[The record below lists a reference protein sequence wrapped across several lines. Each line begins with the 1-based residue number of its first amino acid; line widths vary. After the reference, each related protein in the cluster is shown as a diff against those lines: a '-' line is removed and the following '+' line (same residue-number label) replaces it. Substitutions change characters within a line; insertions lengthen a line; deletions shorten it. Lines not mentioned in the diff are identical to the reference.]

1 MDNYESNIHTIRVLF
16 GSCLSQISQH
26 IPFWHYGIL
35 LPRKEDSS
43 LSSVLNISL
52 DDLKQILLC
61 CGLIYCQRDTLKLD
75 LNGWP
80 TLMIENHIDQY
91 YFDKF
96 SVTRLNWG
104 KTYFIGIGTKR
115 SYKLTPSSQFLSDS
129 CPRKSSSLS
138 KKLKKNC
145 DRMIMFLKIN
155 NTIQNEVVD
164 NSKIINN
171 KVSLSVSSNSKADDN
186 ASSFLVVKDLI
197 NRTGFG
203 DDSSIINL
211 IKYIKETEIS
221 DCNKR
226 LLNLINVEGSSNVS
240 YEKLLVE
247 ETELKNNYPML
258 HSLHIPVIPNVIS
271 TILQEIFKL
280 SEQFPKN
287 NLLSIKSFCGTDS
300 TLINIPK

>member
-1 MDNYESNIHTIRVLF
+1 ML
-16 GSCLSQISQH
+16 
-26 IPFWHYGIL
+26 
-35 LPRKEDSS
+35 
-43 LSSVLNISL
+43 
-52 DDLKQILLC
+52 
-61 CGLIYCQRDTLKLD
+61 
-75 LNGWP
+75 
-80 TLMIENHIDQY
+80 
-91 YFDKF
+91 
-96 SVTRLNWG
+96 
-104 KTYFIGIGTKR
+104 
-115 SYKLTPSSQFLSDS
+115 
-129 CPRKSSSLS
+129 
-138 KKLKKNC
+138 
-145 DRMIMFLKIN
+145 LKIN
-155 NTIQNEVVD
+155 NMIQNEVGD
-164 NSKIINN
+164 NSKISNN
-171 KVSLSVSSNSKADDN
+171 KVSLSVSSNSKTDDDD
-186 ASSFLVVKDLI
+186 SSFRVVKDLI

-203 DDSSIINL
+203 DDSSIMNL

-240 YEKLLVE
+240 YEKLQVE